1 MTFFPFCEQ
10 CGKAVESAIHV
21 VRDCDFVPINVKV
34 VNTYDQLECW
44 IKINVDGSV
53 SVCNT
58 KAAIGGAV
66 RDSNGNWL
74 TSFAMITR
82 VSDVFQIETR
92 SVVEGLKLAW
102 SKGFIQCTKDWKVK
116 FRYVLRKNNKVA
128 DCLAK
133 AAIEKL
139 NQLVLLTDP
148 QQYITRLMLIIHCMR
163 RPLSPYIPSF

>member
-1 MTFFPFCEQ
+1 
-10 CGKAVESAIHV
+10 
-21 VRDCDFVPINVKV
+21 
-34 VNTYDQLECW
+34 W

-82 VSDVFQIETR
+82 VSYVFQIETR

-102 SKGFIQCTKDWKVK
+102 SKGFTQVEVNCDNAMSIDTIRNGFASISNIAKVQLIHEWCTKNWKVK
-116 FRYVLRKNNKVA
+116 FRYVLKKNKKVA

-133 AAIEKL
+133 VVIEKL

>member
-1 MTFFPFCEQ
+1 M
-10 CGKAVESAIHV
+10 ESAIYV
-21 VRDCDFVPINVKV
+21 VRDCDFVPVSV
-34 VNTYDQLECW
+34 EHPDSGW

-53 SVCNT
+53 SVSNT
-58 KAAIGGAV
+58 KAVIGGAV

-74 TSFAMITR
+74 TSFAMTTR

-102 SKGFIQCTKDWKVK
+102 SKGSTQKVK
-116 FRYVLRKNNKVA
+116 FRYVSRKSNKVA